1 MMKLFRFHRGGS
13 RTRGGFNLVE
23 VSFTLGLLSVGFLT
37 LAPLMGM
44 GLKSSRWARDDR
56 ITAQIA
62 RTLTE
67 EEKQGTLGAGP
78 VYLDD
83 QGQACNPTSAAY
95 IVQPTV
101 QSAGSAAS
109 QLVLRVTPAC
119 ASQRA
124 WDYAVVLPAGA
135 EK

>member
-1 MMKLFRFHRGGS
+1 MKLFFFHRGWG

-23 VSFTLGLLSVGFLT
+23 VSLTLGLLSVGFLT

-67 EEKQGTLGAGP
+67 EEKQGILGIGP
-78 VYLDD
+78 AYLDD
-83 QGQACNPTSAAY
+83 QGAACSPLGAAY
-95 IVQPTV
+95 VVQPVV

-109 QLVLRVTPAC
+109 QLLLQVTPIGAP
-119 ASQRA
+119 QRA
-124 WDYAVVLPAGA
+124 WDYAVVLPVGA